1 MRKLQ
6 SLLATALPVAPM
18 LAVAGC
24 MSGTS
29 ATSPPATTPAASPMA
44 SGTGST
50 SPSPSASVPAEHV
63 PACAISQLTIMLTR
77 KGGAAT
83 GEVGRYLR
91 FANAGRVA
99 CQLHGWP
106 KVTAVTASGHTIAAL
121 RAIHGTMLG
130 GWQYT
135 SPLPIVR
142 LEPGAA
148 AYAVLAAGDHSAG
161 TSGRCNA
168 VRLLL
173 VTPPASSGHVTLS
186 ARLYDH
192 VYLPACTSGSGST
205 EIEVSAVVPLNDLAD

>member
-1 MRKLQ
+1 MRKLR

-24 MSGTS
+24 TSGAS

-44 SGTGST
+44 GGTGST
-50 SPSPSASVPAEHV
+50 SSSPSASASAGRV
-63 PACAISQLTIMLTR
+63 PACAISQLTITLTR
-77 KGGAAT
+77 EGGAVT
-83 GEVGRYLR
+83 GEVGGYLR

-106 KVTAVTASGHTIAAL
+106 QVTAVTASGHTIAAL

-142 LEPGAA
+142 LPPGAA
-148 AYAVLAAGDHSAG
+148 AYAVLAAGDQPAG
-161 TSGRCNA
+161 TSGRCPA
-168 VRLLL
+168 VRLLH
-173 VTPPASSGHVTLS
+173 VTPPARSGHVTLP

-192 VYLPACTSGSGST
+192 VYLPACTSASRST
-205 EIEVSAVVPLNDLAD
+205 EIEVSAVVPLKDLAH